1 VLEELKLQVEIA
13 VPPDGTSILK
23 GVQDDVNPLV
33 GLTELEMVTLP
44 LNPETLESVTLDWPD
59 EPVKNTTVLGL
70 EAIVKSGG
78 MNTRTITI
86 AE

>member
-1 VLEELKLQVEIA
+1 MENAE
-13 VPPDGTSILK
+13 PPDGICILD
-23 GVQDDVNPLV
+23 GVQDVVNPLV
-33 GLTELEMVTLP
+33 GLTELEMVRLP
-44 LNPETLESVTLDWPD
+44 LNPEMLAIVMLDRPD

-78 MNTRTITI
+78 MNTLTTTV

>member
-1 VLEELKLQVEIA
+1 
-13 VPPDGTSILK
+13 
-23 GVQDDVNPLV
+23 VQDAVNPLV
-33 GLTELEMVTLP
+33 GLTELEMVRLP
-44 LNPETLESVTLDWPD
+44 LNPEMLAIVMLDRPD

-78 MNTRTITI
+78 MNTLTTTV